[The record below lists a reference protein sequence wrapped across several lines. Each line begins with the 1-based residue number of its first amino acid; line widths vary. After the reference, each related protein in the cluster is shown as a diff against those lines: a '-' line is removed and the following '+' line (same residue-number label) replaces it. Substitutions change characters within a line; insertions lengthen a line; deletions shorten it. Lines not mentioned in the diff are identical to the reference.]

1 MARWLRALCSLS
13 WALLACAGG
22 EDAQRLEADAYV
34 KAYYARTQAL
44 TTDGERLGSLLFDVV
59 DGKATDGAEVR
70 RAHAAFR
77 AGCAQALAEVKADA
91 GRLALPA
98 FAEWHAAATRYLAFE
113 CDSVADFPRLIAVA
127 EAAARPAAERGRQI
141 MALATASDALEQA
154 EKARIEAATTRL
166 YAVLSAP
173 R

>member
-1 MARWLRALCSLS
+1 MRALCLLS
-13 WALLACAGG
+13 CALLACAGG

-44 TTDGERLGSLLFDVV
+44 TADGERLASLLFDVV
-59 DGKATDGAEVR
+59 DGKVSGGAEVR

-77 AGCAQALAEVKADA
+77 TRCSQALAEVKADA

-113 CDSVADFPRLIAVA
+113 CEAVEDFPRLIMVA
-127 EAAARPAAERGRQI
+127 EATARPAAERGRQI
-141 MALATASDALEQA
+141 MALVTASDALEQA
-154 EKARIEAATTRL
+154 EKARIEAATARL
-166 YAVLSAP
+166 YAALSAP
-173 R
+173 K